1 MLQTLRSKILVYLI
15 MISLIGILIV
25 SYFIQYGFEESF
37 TSYLDHNREK
47 KIDRVITEIEKD
59 YRANGHF
66 TSDPVFGML
75 HEYAMTDQ
83 LYFQL
88 SDRFGQIQMDSSNI
102 RSMLNSLGLS
112 EPEPDGEEWHSNTYT
127 LKVNNKMIGKLVAI
141 YPEGLID
148 DEYTFIQTIQLYIY
162 AAVCL
167 TIILAIVTSFIFSKK
182 ITSGLNKLSFAANE
196 LQMHHLDIR
205 IPLKGLPSEVKQLAI
220 SFNKLAESLSKE
232 EMLRKQFTGDLAHE
246 LRTPLATLR
255 SQIEAFQD
263 GIWEPTP
270 QRLQICHE
278 ELMRLVRLVNE
289 LEKLLAAENPQIR
302 LEKMEVEAGS
312 VLAALG
318 EMFFPIFKEKG
329 VGLRIEDPVQEEI
342 FEADKDKLMQI
353 LSNILNNAL
362 KYTPAGKNVT
372 ISVVTERE
380 SYVGFTIQDEGSG
393 IAEDDIPFIFER
405 FYRGDKSRDRK
416 TGGAGIGLSIVKA
429 LMEAHEGR
437 IKVKS
442 KLNKGTSIT
451 LWFPRELEEKRAALA
466 QAAIKEKRRRPFSE
480 AQ

>member
-1 MLQTLRSKILVYLI
+1 MLQTLRSKILFYLVL
-15 MISLIGILIV
+15 ISMIGILIV
-25 SYFIQYGFEESF
+25 SFFIQYGFEESF
-37 TSYLDHNREK
+37 NSYLDRNREK
-47 KIDRVITEIEKD
+47 KIDRIITEIEKD
-59 YRANGHF
+59 YRKNGHF
-66 TSDPVFGML
+66 TSDPVYGLL
-75 HEYAMTDQ
+75 HEHAMTDQ

-88 SDRFGQIQMDSSNI
+88 YDRFGQLQMDSSNI
-102 RSMLNSLGLS
+102 RSMLNSFGLT
-112 EPEPDGEEWHSNTYT
+112 EPAPRGEEWHSKTYT
-127 LKVNNKMIGKLVAI
+127 LKVNNTIIGKLVAI
-141 YPEGLID
+141 YPKGLID

-167 TIILAIVTSFIFSKK
+167 TIVLAIVFSMLFSKK
-182 ITSGLNKLSFAANE
+182 MTSGLKKLSFAANE
-196 LQMHHLDIR
+196 LQQHNLDIR
-205 IPLKGLPSEVKQLAI
+205 IPLSGLPTEVKQIAI
-220 SFNKLAESLSKE
+220 SFNNLAESLARE

-270 QRLQICHE
+270 QRLQVSHE

-302 LEKMEVEAGS
+302 LEKIELEAGS
-312 VLAALG
+312 VLEALY
-318 EMFFPIFKEKG
+318 EMFMPIFKEKG
-329 VGLRIEDPVQEEI
+329 VHLHIEEPEQEEM

-362 KYTPAGKNVT
+362 KYTPEGKHVT
-372 ISVVTERE
+372 LSVQTDKEG
-380 SYVGFTIQDEGSG
+380 YVGFKIQDEGSG
-393 IAEDDIPFIFER
+393 MAEDDIPHIFER

-416 TGGAGIGLSIVKA
+416 TGGVGIGLSIVKA
-429 LMEAHEGR
+429 LMDAHKGL

-451 LWFPRELEEKRAALA
+451 LWFPQED
-466 QAAIKEKRRRPFSE
+466 
-480 AQ
+480 